1 MEDVERNQEFK
12 RGNEKMKTIAII
24 PARGGSKRLYG
35 KNIKIL
41 CGKPMIAYTI
51 QEAKKSRYI
60 DEVFVT
66 TEDDEIASVS
76 KMYGAKIIKRPDKLA
91 TDLATTESVIEHA
104 KKYLGYDMLVV
115 LLQSTSPLRTVED
128 IDKCIKLYLSNAVDS
143 VVSVCN
149 KLGHEYMVNGAIYVF
164 KDEIWTDNMALYLM
178 PKNKSVDVDTIEDF
192 EIAKIYMENRK

>member
-1 MEDVERNQEFK
+1 
-12 RGNEKMKTIAII
+12 MKTIAII